1 MSRGKIASDR
11 YLGYA
16 LTLVPL
22 KPRFHTVEK
31 EISRSALLGPQS
43 NEKKSIGSCARC
55 QRDSLR
61 FFPIISS
68 ACIKSSLAFIYS
80 FVPFRYSTDCIAI
93 NNRLVGSTARGRELI
108 LAIFAFPY
116 GYRPISTVIKR
127 KVDAIEKSC
136 CRHFQH
142 RYPRSSSRSIVIG
155 VARWILRDERYR

>member
-22 KPRFHTVEK
+22 KPRFHTVAK
-31 EISRSALLGPQS
+31 EISRSALLGPRS

-68 ACIKSSLAFIYS
+68 ACIKSSRPPI
-80 FVPFRYSTDCIAI
+80 VPFRYSTDRI
-93 NNRLVGSTARGRELI
+93 NDRFQSRDRRIDGTWTRINPRDIRISI
-108 LAIFAFPY
+108 W
-116 GYRPISTVIKR
+116 ISTDIDRHKTKSGR
-127 KVDAIEKSC
+127 AIEKSC
-136 CRHFQH
+136 YRHFQH

>member
-31 EISRSALLGPQS
+31 EISRSALLGPRS

-68 ACIKSSLAFIYS
+68 ACIKSSRPPI
-80 FVPFRYSTDCIAI
+80 VPFRYSTDRI
-93 NNRLVGSTARGRELI
+93 NDRFQSRDRRIDGTWTRINPRDIRISI
-108 LAIFAFPY
+108 
-116 GYRPISTVIKR
+116 YRPISTVIKR